1 MPTLEIKTNV
11 PIADVNAFASQFSQ
25 EAARILDKPEAVFS
39 ILVTPVPTMLFAGTP
54 DPTFSMAVTCLDTLS
69 PEKNLLYSK
78 ELFAFVEKA
87 LGIKNDRGY
96 ITFLDPGRSNL
107 GLHST
112 TFASMFG
119 DN

>member
-1 MPTLEIKTNV
+1 MPTLEIKTNA

-25 EAARILDKPEAVFS
+25 EAARILEKPEAVFS
-39 ILVTPVPTMLFAGTP
+39 ILGHPGSHYVVSRELLILHSA
-54 DPTFSMAVTCLDTLS
+54 CLC
-69 PEKNLLYSK
+69 K
-78 ELFAFVEKA
+78 ELFAFVEKS
-87 LGIKNDRGY
+87 LGIKNNRGY
-96 ITFLDPGRSNL
+96 ITFLDPGRPNL